1 MTAMP
6 GNQLP
11 RKAVAEAEI
20 QKQRWQSHGAVVMQ
34 CREFHELLPRLLKP
48 EGIYSYFN
56 GLAAD
61 NAFFHAVYCNI
72 AKAELAQLGLEAEF
86 VPLPIDCSSPEVWKG
101 VR

>member
-1 MTAMP
+1 MLYSGVTAP
-6 GNQLP
+6 LVYANTRGC
-11 RKAVAEAEI
+11 
-20 QKQRWQSHGAVVMQ
+20 H

-61 NAFFHAVYCNI
+61 NGFFHTVYCNI
-72 AKAELAQLGLEAEF
+72 AKAELAQLGLETEF
-86 VPLPIDCSSPEVWKG
+86 VSLPIDCSDPKVWEG